1 MGPQPT
7 LAMPDTSDARCRALF
22 ASTLE
27 PSDTP
32 TGDMVAQAI
41 TAAVQRYGTQACID
55 RMAQEFGDHPDLAA
69 QRMRWAR
76 QLTR

>member
-1 MGPQPT
+1 MAGTTRPVR
-7 LAMPDTSDARCRALF
+7 AMPDTSDTRCEALF

-27 PSDTP
+27 PSDAP
-32 TGDMVAQAI
+32 TGEMIARAI
-41 TAAVQRYGTQACID
+41 NAVMQRYGTRGCTA

-76 QLTR
+76 QA